1 MEETWTILKVLQ
13 WTTQYFRG
21 KGLEQPRADAE
32 VLLAHALGLR
42 RVDLYLRFDQP
53 LHPDELA
60 RYREL
65 IKRRT
70 SHEPTQYI
78 TGRQEFWSL
87 ELEVNPAVL
96 IPRPETER
104 LVELALEAFEEE
116 SLRVLDVGTGS
127 GAIAIALATERPGW
141 AVTACDISL
150 SALKTARRNARRH
163 GVADRI
169 AFVASDLT
177 AAFRPSPPPF
187 HLICA
192 NPPYVGDAQ
201 WDGLAPEVTHQEP
214 ETALRGGGPQGTHVP
229 RKLLRNAFPLLL
241 PGGMLL
247 MEFGQGQE
255 EVLAREARQLP
266 EAAKVEVVRDYA
278 HIPRILCV
286 TRRHRGARFSSPLPH
301 PDSTEG

>member
-13 WTTQYFRG
+13 WTTEYFRG

-42 RVDLYLRFDQP
+42 RMDLYLRFDQP

-65 IKRRT
+65 IKRRAAR
-70 SHEPTQYI
+70 EPTQYI

-87 ELEVNPAVL
+87 ELEINPAVL

-104 LVELALEAFEEE
+104 LVELALEAFGQEPI
-116 SLRVLDVGTGS
+116 RVLDVGTGS
-127 GAIAIALATERPGW
+127 GAIAIALATERPRW
-141 AVTACDISL
+141 VVTACDISRD
-150 SALKTARRNARRH
+150 ALQTARRNAERH

-169 AFVASDLT
+169 ALVLSDLSS
-177 AAFRPSPPPF
+177 AFRPAPPPF

-192 NPPYVGDAQ
+192 NPPYVGDRE
-201 WDGLAPEVTHQEP
+201 WESLAPEVTGHEP
-214 ETALRGGGPQGTHVP
+214 AKALRGGGPDGTLVP
-229 RKLLRNAFPLLL
+229 QKLLRDAFPLLR

-247 MEFGQGQE
+247 MEFGKGQDGT
-255 EVLAREARQLP
+255 LSAAARKLP
-266 EAAKVEVVRDYA
+266 GVDSVEVVRDYSD
-278 HIPRILCV
+278 IPRVLRV
-286 TRRHRGARFSSPLPH
+286 AKSV
-301 PDSTEG
+301 